1 MVKECQRMSN
11 MCWCWYV
18 LTPCHVVSISQL
30 CSLTCWSSSKVV
42 ACSAQ
47 RPLNWAG
54 AMVLIALVR
63 DAHTTLSPASK
74 IVRLDSSRIHIL
86 HLCPRPSL
94 WSLFVPSSSQ
104 NAVTS
109 ASEQERDNAMV
120 CIAKENTV
128 SGCVPHSSTIILHHS
143 TTGIPSPPA
152 HGSFGSESPSPSW
165 PAFTNAVKAKQDK
178 QVSWRSW
185 SERGEFSMQ
194 LWWSQ
199 CDHTILDHFR
209 LSFAGYLADTS
220 CNSGRRVS
228 AWVLGVDTEG
238 ISTFGA
244 LPRLKTALLVVY
256 GVIHRCLPRHLCNPA
271 REYHSGGP
279 YLSYLSFIHIHVH
292 LITFPLAFPAPSGKS
307 KARPSR
313 RQAKLHHL
321 QRYPGCKSSGSTSQM
336 APSMLHPW
344 GMLGILPQ
352 MNQSWWTTSCETWE
366 KPGRSG

>member
-63 DAHTTLSPASK
+63 DSHTTLSPASK

-120 CIAKENTV
+120 CIAKKNTV
-128 SGCVPHSSTIILHHS
+128 SGCVPHSSTIILQRAS
-143 TTGIPSPPA
+143 PA
-152 HGSFGSESPSPSW
+152 HQPTAPLVVNHHRPPGQHSQTLGKASLMEIMERKGWVF
-165 PAFTNAVKAKQDK
+165 NATV
-178 QVSWRSW
+178 
-185 SERGEFSMQ
+185 M
-194 LWWSQ
+194 
-199 CDHTILDHFR
+199 
-209 LSFAGYLADTS
+209 
-220 CNSGRRVS
+220 SGRRVS

-244 LPRLKTALLVVY
+244 LPRLKTALLVVLY
-256 GVIHRCLPRHLCNPA
+256 GVIHRCLPGHLCNPA

-279 YLSYLSFIHIHVH
+279 YLSYLWFIHIHVH

-352 MNQSWWTTSCETWE
+352 MNHQLRNMREA
-366 KPGRSG
+366 G